1 MKCTLPFIKVCSALL
16 ILQGIY
22 SNADSKPLSVV
33 SGNFKQIT
41 QPPKI
46 LTIVIQG
53 VVKDAQGIPIPGVT
67 VYIKG
72 KKNALTSTDASGSF
86 KLNVNENDII
96 IFRMIGFV
104 DKEVSVN
111 GKTNLS
117 VILKEDLND

>member
-1 MKCTLPFIKVCSALL
+1 MKRTLPFIKVCSVLL

-33 SGNFKQIT
+33 SPNFKQIT
-41 QPPKI
+41 RPPKI
-46 LTIVIQG
+46 LAIVIQG

-96 IFRMIGFV
+96 ISG
-104 DKEVSVN
+104 
-111 GKTNLS
+111 
-117 VILKEDLND
+117 